1 MAVVVLVIL
10 LMDGLQELY
19 AVDEVSLSDQ
29 HHQID
34 GVKIFLA
41 AKASGQI
48 GLWVYRGII
57 PVAQGTK
64 KTKTAFGHPRRDA
77 QRLFNQELDVNIIA
91 QGVKLAGGKAAFG
104 HVRLPDRVWV
114 LS

>member
-1 MAVVVLVIL
+1 MVDRAIL
-10 LMDGLQELY
+10 SNGLKEPHTINKVHLP
-19 AVDEVSLSDQ
+19 DN

-34 GVKIFLA
+34 GVKIFLT

-64 KTKTAFGHPRRDA
+64 KTKTAFGHPRRDT
-77 QRLFNQELDVNIIA
+77 
-91 QGVKLAGGKAAFG
+91 
-104 HVRLPDRVWV
+104 
-114 LS
+114 